1 MSAAFARPAFTI
13 LVVLVATAFGAVS
26 FGQLRRDVFPDLSA
40 PVFNVI
46 VQNPAMGSEE
56 LEASVAIPMETALAG
71 LPDVRRIRSS
81 SQLGVSQV
89 TVEFEAET
97 DYYRARQLVAER
109 VGQVATSLPP
119 GTGAPLLSSLT
130 GRLNEI
136 LEFTLEAESG
146 AVDLMTLRDLAEFEL
161 NNRLLAVPGVAAVER
176 LGGYLRQFQVQ
187 IDPTR
192 MAARNVT
199 LDDVLHAVEDANV
212 NASGGFVTQGGTEW
226 AVRAVGRVQTI
237 EELRTTVVAVRERIP
252 VMLGDIADVVEA
264 PAVRRGV
271 AHRLAG
277 EVVSCRV
284 VKQFGADTVTVS
296 AAVRA
301 ALDDISSSLPEG
313 VTLRMVY
320 DQSDLVGSA
329 LGGVSRAILIG
340 AGLVVVVLFVLLGNW
355 RAALL
360 VTCTLPLTIALS
372 GLLLRA
378 GGIGINTMTLGGLAI
393 AVGLL
398 VDAAIIVTENIVHH
412 LQQRPDVSRRD
423 AALHAAQQVGR
434 PILFATLIVVAVFVP
449 LFAMT
454 GIEGRM
460 YRPLAAAVVAAL
472 AASLVLALT
481 LVPVTAAILLR
492 APKPGAEEDVWIV
505 RRIKRLYA
513 PALDGAMRH
522 AGLVQMAT
530 VAITVPAIALAF
542 AVGSDFMPQLDEG
555 AFLLQTVM
563 PPDTALDEVDRINH
577 RVEDVLRRFD
587 DVEDVVRRT
596 GRAERTEDPMPH
608 VVSDVLVV
616 LRPERTGDIDALE
629 GEMRE
634 ALESVPGISILF
646 TTPLGMRIDEGLGG
660 TPADLSVRVF
670 GPDLSELARLG
681 GQVQALMVDIAGIED
696 LRVEAVTGLPQLR
709 VTIDRHAAAR
719 AGLTPGDVA
728 RALRVGLVGEAV
740 SEVWVGQKRYDLIV
754 RLTDSARNSVSA
766 IRDLRLESHDGT
778 RVPIEQVARVEQVLA
793 PGTIRRE
800 GGNRRVAVEASVAGR
815 DLGGAAAA
823 VRARLASGLQL
834 PSGYFVEVG
843 GRVEQQERATQSLTI
858 AIVAALIAV
867 FALLYLALGSFAE
880 TGVILATIP
889 SAFVGGIVALLIAGE
904 TWNVSSLVGLIGLF
918 GIAVQNSLVLV
929 AQTRELIA
937 EGRPFREA
945 LREASIGRVRPKL
958 MTALTAILG
967 LLPLLVLN
975 MHGTEIERPLAIVMI
990 GGLVTSTLFTLL
1002 ALPTFYLFV
1011 HDLGQR
1017 WRRAEAVLLQS
1028 GLGGST

>member
-26 FGQLRRDVFPDLSA
+26 FSQLRRDVFPDLSA

-46 VQNPAMGSEE
+46 VQNAAMGAEE
-56 LEASVAIPMETALAG
+56 LEASVAIPIETALAG
-71 LPDVRRIRSS
+71 LPEVRRIRSS

-89 TVEFEAET
+89 TVEFEADA

-109 VGQVATSLPP
+109 IGQVTGSLPP
-119 GTGAPLLSSLT
+119 GTDAPVLSSLT

-146 AVDLMTLRDLAEFEL
+146 AVDLMTLRDLAEFDL
-161 NNRLLAVPGVAAVER
+161 KNRLLAVPGVAAVER
-176 LGGYLRQFQVQ
+176 LGGYLRQFQIQ

-199 LDDVLHAVEDANV
+199 FDEVMHAVEDANV
-212 NASGGFVTQGGTEW
+212 NASGGFVIQGGTEW
-226 AVRAVGRVQTI
+226 AVRAVGRVQSLDD
-237 EELRTTVVAVRERIP
+237 LRTTVVAVKERVP
-252 VMLGDIADVVEA
+252 VMLGDVADVVEA

-271 AHRLAG
+271 AHRLNG

-301 ALDDISSSLPEG
+301 ALSEIGKSLPKG

-320 DQSDLVGSA
+320 DQSDLVSSA

-360 VTCTLPLTIALS
+360 VTFTLPLTIALS

-412 LQQRPDVSRRD
+412 LQQRPGLSKRDV
-423 AALHAAQQVGR
+423 ALHAAQQVGR
-434 PILFATLIVVAVFVP
+434 PIFFATLIVVAVFVP

-472 AASLVLALT
+472 GASLVLALT
-481 LVPVTAAILLR
+481 LVPVAAAILLR
-492 APKPGAEEDVWIV
+492 APKPGSEEDVWII
-505 RRIKRLYA
+505 RRLKRLYA
-513 PALDGAMRH
+513 PTLDGAMRH
-522 AGLVQMAT
+522 AGLVQIAT
-530 VAITVPAIALAF
+530 VAITVPAIALAVV
-542 AVGSDFMPQLDEG
+542 VGSDFMPQLDEG
-555 AFLLQTVM
+555 AFLLQTIM

-577 RVEDVLRRFD
+577 RVEDVLRKFA
-587 DVEDVVRRT
+587 DVNEVVRRT

-616 LRPERTGDIDALE
+616 LKPDRGGDIDTLE
-629 GEMRE
+629 AEMRE

-670 GPDLSELARLG
+670 GPDLNELARLG
-681 GQVQALMVDIAGIED
+681 DQARDLMANIPGVED

-709 VTIDRHAAAR
+709 VAIDRQAVAR
-719 AGLTPGDVA
+719 TGLTPGDVV
-728 RALRVGLVGEAV
+728 RALRIGLVGEEV
-740 SEVWVGQKRYDLIV
+740 SEVWVGQKRYDLVV
-754 RLTDSARNSVSA
+754 RLADSAHNTVSA
-766 IRDLRLESHDGT
+766 IRQLRLEAHDGT
-778 RVPIEQVARVEQVLA
+778 RIPIEQVARVEEVLA

-815 DLGGAAAA
+815 DLGSVAAD
-823 VRARLASGLQL
+823 VRGRVASDLRLPA
-834 PSGYFVEVG
+834 GYFVEVG
-843 GRVEQQERATQSLTI
+843 GRVEQQERASQSLTI

-889 SAFVGGIVALLIAGE
+889 SAFVGGIVALLLAGE

-918 GIAVQNSLVLV
+918 GIAVQNSLVLI

-937 EGRPFREA
+937 EGRPFRDA

-967 LLPLLVLN
+967 LLPLLVLK

-1002 ALPTFYLFV
+1002 ALPTFYLFT
-1011 HDLGQR
+1011 HNLGER
-1017 WRRAEAVLLQS
+1017 WRRSPPV
-1028 GLGGST
+1028 TVP